1 MRDICDKNRDKKF
14 TTNIARFLKTNPPFS
29 ALSERIIASP
39 IASPAPSYHDKC
51 PVAPSNLPSPL
62 ALPLPEIATCCNSY
76 HFYII

>member
-1 MRDICDKNRDKKF
+1 MRDICDKNRDKNF

-29 ALSERIIASP
+29 ALSERI

-62 ALPLPEIATCCNSY
+62 ALPLPEIATCCNCY